1 MSENDMVDPEIKNL
15 LDRFGIDHEFG
26 FLLKDPLI
34 KLSEKYH
41 LWHELVGWFIL
52 FKIISS

>member
-1 MSENDMVDPEIKNL
+1 MVDPEIKNL